1 MFYIIML
8 RMSDMKQTSI
18 YLDQIDR
25 EAIEIIK
32 AHFGVSTN
40 SDAVRLAIRKV
51 AREIASM
58 KGKDDE

>member
-1 MFYIIML
+1 
-8 RMSDMKQTSI
+8 MSDMKQTSI

>member
-1 MFYIIML
+1 MI

-40 SDAVRLAIRKV
+40 SDAARLAIRRV

-58 KGKDDE
+58 EKEKD